1 LQFINREYFKQNSFF
16 ILLLGLAIFL
26 RFLPLCQYQ
35 FSHDELSALSRTVYP
50 TLGETLQLGVRYGDT
65 HPMLIQV
72 FIYYWIKL
80 FGSSEI
86 AVKLPFLICGIIVV
100 IMGYR
105 FSKKWF
111 GIHAA
116 MTASVFFSCSFI
128 FCVYSSYARMYIPG
142 VLFSICSL
150 HCLFHIL
157 YDEIVKRKYFI
168 GFGLFCLLC
177 GFNNHLN
184 ALFAFTCALSGL
196 FLVPKKNI
204 KPYVLTLLV
213 TIVCYLPHLPI
224 TLSQL
229 QMGGLGAS
237 DGGWLPPP
245 KRKAIIEFIVVLT
258 GSGFAGIA
266 NMFILA
272 GITLF
277 SFSYKTKL
285 TSKQWL
291 LFILFACNYGII
303 YFYSVYR
310 SPILQYSVLLFAGV
324 CFLFFAASFA
334 AALSKK
340 VTYVICSLCL
350 CLLLIQLFVNK
361 AWISNFHKHVFDQ
374 MTSESYKQIDT
385 YGQKDVSSVYFC
397 ENYFVVHYLLKT
409 HRPIDYVLGTDSVLS
424 STKNFRTWLSGLK
437 TNHLVIGNSYPMSI
451 EIAKEYFPYIEHRA
465 ESFFNNV
472 ITLSKLKPAGKK
484 SVKTYTSYTE
494 HLLSKKTRFK
504 LNTKLETRAA
514 VYKLDSASGKF
525 PLEFTVKFKD
535 LKVKE
540 GEWLIVKLSYEEDS
554 LNLLKDDSFCATIR
568 TSDSTKTYFNSA
580 KFSDFHFH
588 KTNNTLYLQIFAG
601 SELDEWNKSGELI
614 LFMWKEDK
622 APVYI
627 WDLTVSPMDY
637 NSTKWKIW
645 D

>member
-1 LQFINREYFKQNSFF
+1 MQLINREYIKQNSFF
-16 ILLLGLAIFL
+16 LVLLGLAIFL
-26 RFLPLCQYQ
+26 RFLPLYQYQ

-80 FGSSEI
+80 FGTSEI
-86 AVKLPFLICGIIVV
+86 ALKLPFLICGIVV
-100 IMGYR
+100 VVMGYR

-111 GIHAA
+111 GMNAA
-116 MTASVFFSCSFI
+116 MIVSVFFSCSFI

-157 YDEIVKRKYFI
+157 YDEIIKKKYFI

-177 GFNNHLN
+177 AFNNHLN

-196 FLVPKKNI
+196 FLVSKKNV
-204 KPYVLTLLV
+204 KPYVLTLLL
-213 TIVCYLPHLPI
+213 TIVCYLPHLSI

-229 QMGGLGAS
+229 QMGGLGS
-237 DGGWLPPP
+237 SEGGWLPPP

-258 GSGFAGIA
+258 GSGFAGIV
-266 NMFILA
+266 NLFILA
-272 GITLF
+272 GIALF
-277 SFSYKTKL
+277 SFSYNTKP

-291 LFILFACNYGII
+291 LLILFAGNYGII

-310 SPILQYSVLLFAGV
+310 SPILQYSVLLFAGI

-340 VTYVICSLCL
+340 VMYGICSLCL
-350 CLLLIQLFVNK
+350 CLLLAQLFVNK
-361 AWISNFHKHVFDQ
+361 AWTGNFHKQAFDQ
-374 MTSESYKQIDT
+374 MTAESYRKIDR
-385 YGQKDVSSVYFC
+385 YGQKNVSSIYFC
-397 ENYFVVHYLLKT
+397 ENYFVVHYLLKKNK
-409 HRPIDYVLGTDSVLS
+409 PINYLLGTDTVLNSV
-424 STKNFRTWLSGLK
+424 KNFRTWLSRLK
-437 TNHLVIGNSYPMSI
+437 TNHLVMGNSYPANI
-451 EIAKEYFPYIEHRA
+451 EIAKEFFPYTGYQS
-465 ESFFNNV
+465 ESFFYNV
-472 ITLSKLKPAGKK
+472 ITLSKTKPVSESSTGPA
-484 SVKTYTSYTE
+484 SYTD
-494 HLLSKKTRFK
+494 HLLTEKTKFK
-504 LNTKLETRAA
+504 RNTQLETRAA
-514 VYKLDSASGKF
+514 VYKLDSLSGEF
-525 PLEFTVKFKD
+525 ALEFTAKFNDLNVKK
-535 LKVKE
+535 
-540 GEWLIVKLSYEEDS
+540 GEWLIVTLHYEEDS
-554 LNLLKDDSFCATIR
+554 LKLLKDDLFCATIR
-568 TSDSTKTYFNSA
+568 TNDSTKTYFNSA

-601 SELDEWNKSGELI
+601 SELDEWNKNGELI
-614 LFMWKEDK
+614 LFMWKKDK

-637 NSTKWKIW
+637 NPTKWKIW

>member
-1 LQFINREYFKQNSFF
+1 LQLNREYFKQHSFF
-16 ILLLGLAIFL
+16 ILLLGLAVFL
-26 RFLPLCQYQ
+26 RFLPLYQYQ

-50 TLGETLQLGVRYGDT
+50 TISETLQLGVRYGDT
-65 HPMLIQV
+65 HPFLIQV

-80 FGSSEI
+80 FGTSEI
-86 AVKLPFLICGIIVV
+86 AVKLPFLICGILVV

-111 GIHAA
+111 GINAA
-116 MTASVFFSCSFI
+116 IMVSVFFSGSFI

-142 VLFSICSL
+142 VLFSIGVL
-150 HCLFHIL
+150 HYLYAIL
-157 YDEIVKRKYFI
+157 YNEAVKWNHFT
-168 GFGLFCLLC
+168 GFGIFCLLC
-177 GFNNHLN
+177 AFNNHLN
-184 ALFAFTCALSGL
+184 ALFAFTCALGGL
-196 FLVPKKNI
+196 LLVPKKNI
-204 KPYVLTLLV
+204 KWYVLTLLV

-245 KRKAIIEFIVVLT
+245 KRRVIIEYIVVLM
-258 GSGFAGIA
+258 GSGFAGII
-266 NMFILA
+266 NMLVLG

-277 SFSYKTKL
+277 SFSKKTKL

-291 LFILFACNYGII
+291 LLVLFVCNYGII
-303 YFYSVYR
+303 YFYSIYR

-334 AALSKK
+334 GALSKK
-340 VTYVICSLCL
+340 TTSVLAFICL
-350 CLLLIQLFVNK
+350 CLLLTQVFANK
-361 AWISNFHKHVFDQ
+361 AWTADFHKHVFDQ
-374 MTSESYKQIDT
+374 MTTESYKQIDAHRQT
-385 YGQKDVSSVYFC
+385 NVSSVYFC
-397 ENYFVVHYLLKT
+397 ENYFVVHYLLKANK
-409 HRPIDYVLGTDSVLS
+409 HINYVLGTDTVLS
-424 STKNFRTWLSGLK
+424 SPKHFRNWLSGLK
-437 TNHLVIGNSYPMSI
+437 TTYLVIGNSYPMSI
-451 EIAKEYFPYIEHRA
+451 EIAKEYFPYIENYS
-465 ESFFNNV
+465 EGFFYNV
-472 ITLSKLKPAGKK
+472 VTLSKLKPVG
-484 SVKTYTSYTE
+484 KTYVKNHVPYTD
-494 HLLSKKTRFK
+494 HLLSKTTRFK

-514 VYKLDSASGKF
+514 VYKLDSLSGKF

-540 GEWLIVKLSYEEDS
+540 GEWLIVKLNYEEDS

-568 TSDSTKTYFNSA
+568 TNDSTKTYFNSA

-601 SELDEWNKSGELI
+601 SELDEWNKYGELI

-637 NSTKWKIW
+637 NPSKWKIW